1 MTTQKILQDDYIT
14 EIQRKIDILHY
25 DLEFDIYQEDKMII
39 ASAELTGVILDQ
51 SINSIDLNFYDN
63 FEIKE
68 VLLNDNPAEYF
79 SDETTFSIPLH
90 TNVSNTFSIKISY
103 EGTPQKSGLA
113 GFVFGKRDG
122 MPLVYTLSEPT
133 YASSWFPCN
142 DIPTDKTLLD
152 MKITNDSS
160 MVSVSNGILI
170 SEEIRGE
177 RKTYHWKTI
186 YPISTYLIALYSSDY
201 EMFGDTYISLDGKD
215 TMYISYYVLPDKLNK
230 AKVDFAEHVDI
241 LKFFAETFGE
251 YPFIKEKYGVAEFLW
266 SSGAMENQTITGV
279 ASSLIGGKK
288 LFTDFFVHELAHHW
302 WGNAVGPKS
311 WKDIWLNEGFSS
323 YSEALYFESKG
334 GAGALQST
342 MRDKYFSEFSGKLSE
357 PGSYLFTNTIYN
369 KGAWVLHML
378 RWEVGDSTFF
388 NILKEY
394 FNKYKFSSASTSDFI
409 EVCENV
415 NGRNLKKF
423 FHQWIEGEGEIEL
436 EYESKTTKV
445 NNYYKT
451 KIRLEQ
457 VQEEYQYYEFPI
469 EVLLKFE
476 GGEYEYYKYSV
487 KSELTLFEIKSD
499 GPVLSVELD
508 PNGWLLASI
517 YHN

>member
-1 MTTQKILQDDYIT
+1 
-14 EIQRKIDILHY
+14 
-25 DLEFDIYQEDKMII
+25 
-39 ASAELTGVILDQ
+39 
-51 SINSIDLNFYDN
+51 
-63 FEIKE
+63 
-68 VLLNDNPAEYF
+68 
-79 SDETTFSIPLH
+79 
-90 TNVSNTFSIKISY
+90 
-103 EGTPQKSGLA
+103 
-113 GFVFGKRDG
+113 
-122 MPLVYTLSEPT
+122 
-133 YASSWFPCN
+133 
-142 DIPTDKTLLD
+142 
-152 MKITNDSS
+152 
-160 MVSVSNGILI
+160 
-170 SEEIRGE
+170 
-177 RKTYHWKTI
+177 
-186 YPISTYLIALYSSDY
+186 
-201 EMFGDTYISLDGKD
+201 
-215 TMYISYYVLPDKLNK
+215 
-230 AKVDFAEHVDI
+230 
-241 LKFFAETFGE
+241 
-251 YPFIKEKYGVAEFLW
+251 
-266 SSGAMENQTITGV
+266 
-279 ASSLIGGKK
+279 
-288 LFTDFFVHELAHHW
+288 
-302 WGNAVGPKS
+302 
-311 WKDIWLNEGFSS
+311 
-323 YSEALYFESKG
+323 
-334 GAGALQST
+334 
-342 MRDKYFSEFSGKLSE
+342 
-357 PGSYLFTNTIYN
+357 
-369 KGAWVLHML
+369 ML